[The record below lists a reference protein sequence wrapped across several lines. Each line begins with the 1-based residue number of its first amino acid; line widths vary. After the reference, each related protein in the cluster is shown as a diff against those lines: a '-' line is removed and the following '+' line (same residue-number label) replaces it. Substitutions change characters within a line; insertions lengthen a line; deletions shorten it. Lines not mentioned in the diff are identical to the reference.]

1 MRLHQDVPSFVRNF
15 AYTVFGGLLLTA
27 LGCGGGADDKPTS
40 QVQGKVTHD
49 GQPVNGGSLTFVPV
63 ADGEGGTPGK
73 PASGT
78 VQSDGT
84 YKLSTYGTD
93 DGAVIGKHRV
103 SYSPPASDAAAP
115 AEGQHGEAPKSPYDG
130 LKPKTG
136 EVEVESGGSTIDIEL
151 VPAG

>member
-1 MRLHQDVPSFVRNF
+1 MRLHQDVPSYLRNF
-15 AYTVFGGLLLTA
+15 AFTIFGGLVLTV
-27 LGCGGGADDKPTS
+27 LGCGSGADEKPTA

-49 GQPVNGGSLTFVPV
+49 GQPVSGGSVTFVP
-63 ADGEGGTPGK
+63 AGGEDGKPGK

-93 DGAVIGKHRV
+93 DGAVVGKHRV
-103 SYSPPASDAAAP
+103 SYSPPTSDAAAP
-115 AEGQHGEAPKSPYDG
+115 AEGEHGEAPKSPYDG
-130 LKPKTG
+130 LKPKTA

-151 VPAG
+151 VPAS